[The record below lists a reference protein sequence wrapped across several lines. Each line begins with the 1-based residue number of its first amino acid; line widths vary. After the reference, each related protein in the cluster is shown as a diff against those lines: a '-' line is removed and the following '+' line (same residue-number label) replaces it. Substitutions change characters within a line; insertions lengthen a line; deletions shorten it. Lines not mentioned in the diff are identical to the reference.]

1 MSDIW
6 DAAKGVLGTVA
17 PTIATAFGGPLAGM
31 AARAVTGALL
41 GEERASD
48 KIDEAML
55 AIQGA
60 SAEDLHKLKA
70 EENRFAEKMREL
82 EIDVERIHAGDRDSA
97 RKRQMQ
103 TKDKMPGYIASA
115 ALVGF
120 FSILGALIFVDLPS
134 ASTAPL
140 QVMLGVLGGLV
151 GQIANYYFGSSASSS
166 RKNEIMNAVLNG
178 RNGGAANG

>member
-1 MSDIW
+1 MTEVW
-6 DAAKGVLGTVA
+6 GAAKGIISTVA

-31 AARAVTGALL
+31 AARAVTGALW
-41 GEERASD
+41 GEDKAVDDVDAALQAMQTATSD
-48 KIDEAML
+48 DLLKI
-55 AIQGA
+55 
-60 SAEDLHKLKA
+60 KA
-70 EENRFAEKMREL
+70 EEHRFAEKMREL
-82 EIDVERIHAGDRDSA
+82 DIDVKRIHAADRDSA

-166 RKNEIMNAVLNG
+166 RKNEIMNAMLKG
-178 RNGGAANG
+178 RNGGATDG